1 MHKNVF
7 VSKVMYNCWDIYVDV
22 NLLCKF
28 ALLENQHGFGEQ
40 AQTLFEHILTSYPK
54 RTDIWNVYVDMLV
67 KSDKV
72 EIARYVIYPTCL
84 YRKIVCKIQLEIT

>member
-1 MHKNVF
+1 MKNGTNIDLTSNLEITF
-7 VSKVMYNCWDIYVDV
+7 VDV

-28 ALLENQHGFGEQ
+28 ALMENQHGFSEQ

-67 KSDKV
+67 KSKKV
-72 EIARYVIYPTCL
+72 DVAR
-84 YRKIVCKIQLEIT
+84 